1 MEHCKP
7 FVSLGD
13 WKEYDIKT
21 PLGLLHVEIRGQEK
35 GNKPAILTYH
45 DVGLNYQLCFS
56 TLFNCHEMQEITKH
70 FAVCHVDAPGQ
81 QTGATQLPPGY
92 QYPTMKQLAGMLPSV
107 LHHFG
112 IKRIVGMGVGAGA
125 YISANFALLF
135 PDLVEGLVLVNI
147 DASGRGW
154 IDWTTSKLTGLTSTL
169 PDTILTHLFSQEELV
184 TNTELVQN
192 YWQQISS
199 SISEVNLQLFWNM
212 YNSRWSLDINRCGTG
227 VNAKTLRWAFC
238 CSVCVFVCL

>member
-1 MEHCKP
+1 RMAWLLDYPFTEEKP
-7 FVSLGD
+7 LLEEQKGAQDTDMVG
-13 WKEYDIKT
+13 EYDIKT

-92 QYPTMKQLAGMLPSV
+92 QYPTMKQLAGML
-107 LHHFG
+107 G
-112 IKRIVGMGVGAGA
+112 QCKRRIVGMGVGAGA

-154 IDWTTSKLTGLTSTL
+154 IDWTTSKVSAEHC
-169 PDTILTHLFSQEELV
+169 ILTHTLHGLL
-184 TNTELVQN
+184 TEAYNGSLS
-192 YWQQISS
+192 YEPSS
-199 SISEVNLQLFWNM
+199 LL
-212 YNSRWSLDINRCGTG
+212 YKWS
-227 VNAKTLRWAFC
+227 
-238 CSVCVFVCL
+238 